1 MAKIGDRILG
11 NGNVDQFLNLLERG
25 KVLNYLRKN
34 IQESTNF
41 NLILWMYDRHKQ
53 QLTIKDNLSQSQWHR
68 MANHSMYTG
77 VLNWMKLYTEK
88 TETHMNSAVPVYL
101 VLQFQNIF
109 YIHSAFVIWVPD
121 VTLLSISGNPNTHS
135 NDER

>member
-25 KVLNYLRKN
+25 KALNYLRKN

-53 QLTIKDNLSQSQWHR
+53 QLMIKDNLSQS
-68 MANHSMYTG
+68 
-77 VLNWMKLYTEK
+77 
-88 TETHMNSAVPVYL
+88 
-101 VLQFQNIF
+101 
-109 YIHSAFVIWVPD
+109 
-121 VTLLSISGNPNTHS
+121 
-135 NDER
+135 